1 MELAMISNFHHQ
13 RPHGDLFD
21 PKLNA
26 ITTEPQIYLLKA
38 FSYVLYKLLRTPVFV
53 LSNSII
59 FRKDFY
65 RISNFSLKFFE
76 K

>member
-1 MELAMISNFHHQ
+1 MELAVISNFHHQ

-26 ITTEPQIYLLKA
+26 ITTEPQIYLLEA
-38 FSYVLYKLLRTPVFV
+38 FSYVLYELLRTPVFV

-65 RISNFSLKFFE
+65 RISNFSLNFFE